1 MMYEID
7 AAIRALIEE
16 LSRAQAHAL
25 LAHRRLVAGDEAE
38 ALALLNRARR
48 DIRIAAAGDIGAPF
62 RVVTDSGELPFAYP
76 TIENAWAAA
85 TSWAADHPGRPC
97 YVATADGRP
106 VGRPEG
112 AR

>member
-1 MMYEID
+1 MYETD
-7 AAIRALIEE
+7 AAIRSLIEE

-48 DIRIAAAGDIGAPF
+48 DIRVAAAGDIGAPF
-62 RVVTDSGELPFAYP
+62 RVLADGHELPPAFA
-76 TIENAWAAA
+76 TIEEAWAAA
-85 TSWAADHPGRPC
+85 TRWAADHPGRPC